1 MSVLDKMVRSAA
13 RQAKQAVR
21 LSRQASEHTSLDEW
35 VLRDLK
41 DESPAFREVVERPIE
56 LVDGKVYEPSA
67 DVHDD
72 LFLTAHA
79 PGESK
84 AKVQQ
89 DVRPSHRFG
98 RDILERFVA
107 TPEHKDTKPYTEG
120 DKIASAIYARA
131 ATDAFDELMRSKALE
146 DQAQQSQDLHEQEQQ
161 LQATQDAI
169 EDLREK
175 AKKAKE
181 NPPPPGPEG
190 SPGGTPGP
198 APGPGTPGGPGGPG
212 GTIVED
218 MKALIAQR
226 EALAAQLAQ
235 DAAKIKP
242 VPATAVQA
250 GVKDAAEKAGEKVEV
265 WGQVAGTDAA
275 QFART
280 NPDDAMA
287 LVDAWMQIPDYKEFC
302 KLLGRMI
309 RDFRSEDSKNVIG
322 GNDNIIGIE
331 QGADLTRILPTELG
345 MLGSP
350 TFKRQFFRGLV
361 DETLLQFETE
371 GVEKV
376 SNGPGILL
384 IDLSGSMGGRKA
396 MEAKAVAVGFV
407 RLMHKRKRDA
417 VVICFNGGIM
427 WEHHFPKREGLDMHV
442 LLDLASLTATGG
454 TTGIT
459 AAVQKARHYTDRAAP
474 FKKADVLVATDGQ
487 VGFAPAAAEVRDHF
501 ARTGVRTKGIAIA
514 HTPDPSGWLMQFCG
528 AAIGV
533 NQLTEATADI
543 VRAVS

>member
-1 MSVLDKMVRSAA
+1 MSLSDKMIRSAA
-13 RQAKQAVR
+13 RDAKRAVR
-21 LSRQASEHTSLDEW
+21 LARHASEHTSLDDW

-41 DESPAFREVVERPIE
+41 DESPAFRQRLEQEIA
-56 LVDGKVYEPSA
+56 LTDGKVYEPSA

-79 PGESK
+79 PGESAAK
-84 AKVQQ
+84 ATEE
-89 DVRPSHRFG
+89 VRPSHRFG

-131 ATDAFDELMRSKALE
+131 ASDAFDELMRSKALE

-161 LQATQDAI
+161 IEATQDSIDNLRAEAQAAAENGQPI
-169 EDLREK
+169 PGDL
-175 AKKAKE
+175 A
-181 NPPPPGPEG
+181 G
-190 SPGGTPGP
+190 
-198 APGPGTPGGPGGPG
+198 
-212 GTIVED
+212 D
-218 MKALIAQR
+218 MKALIEQR
-226 EALAAQLAQ
+226 EQLAGQLAQ
-235 DAAKIKP
+235 DAANVKP

-250 GVKDAAEKAGEKVEV
+250 AVKDAAEKAGEKVEV
-265 WGQVAGTDAA
+265 WGQVAGSDSA

-280 NPDDAMA
+280 NPDDAIA

-322 GNDNIIGIE
+322 GNDDIVGVE
-331 QGADLTRILPTELG
+331 QGADLTRLLPSELG

-350 TFKRQFFRGLV
+350 ILERVFFRGLV
-361 DETLLQFETE
+361 DETLLQFETQ
-371 GVEKV
+371 GSEKV

-417 VVICFNGGIM
+417 IVICFNGAIM
-427 WEHHFPKREGLDMHV
+427 WEHHFARREGLDMQV

-459 AAVQKARHYTDRAAP
+459 AAVQRARHYTDRAAP

-487 VGFAPAAAEVRDHF
+487 VAFAPAAAEVRDHF
-501 ARTGVRTKGIAIA
+501 AKTGVRTKGIAIA
-514 HTPDPSGWLMQFCG
+514 HTPDPTGWLLQFCG